1 MLMFMLIWYFSNYI
15 EILCQMICIDT
26 AYHRVKPNKLIKEF
40 YIIYKK
46 KVSTFRLGSFRR

>member
-1 MLMFMLIWYFSNYI
+1 MFMLIWYFSNYI

-26 AYHRVKPNKLIKEF
+26 AYHRVKLNKLIKEF